1 MRMWLWRLR
10 ASKTRH
16 LLRIGEVRGK
26 RKTAQESFPRNHLRA
41 LPHTRSI
48 RGLVQSA
55 LELAEISFGVCLQ
68 VIGLALMCC
77 TAGFFFPWAAGKCI
91 PKNPDWGEEYGVR
104 FQ

>member
-1 MRMWLWRLR
+1 
-10 ASKTRH
+10 
-16 LLRIGEVRGK
+16 VR
-26 RKTAQESFPRNHLRA
+26 
-41 LPHTRSI
+41 
-48 RGLVQSA
+48 
-55 LELAEISFGVCLQ
+55 LQ